1 MPHTGAT
8 CARRASLSPRRG
20 TGYDHVTAGP
30 NLVMAALI
38 LARLPTPEEIA
49 IEVRHRAI
57 GAVLVDI
64 CLDLGIMPE
73 LLTFLNRRESK
84 FRRELRQRRG
94 DPVSFLTGTPGFL
107 LIP

>member
-1 MPHTGAT
+1 MRRVALRSRLDA
-8 CARRASLSPRRG
+8 ARDTTTSRPAPTSSWP
-20 TGYDHVTAGP
+20 
-30 NLVMAALI
+30 ALI
-38 LARLPTPEEIA
+38 LARFPTPEEIA